1 MSDIPWAL
9 TFAAAIASGTPL
21 VFAGLGT
28 LLSERVGVVNLGVEG
43 MMLVGAVTSVV
54 VYGSTGSVELAFL
67 SSGIAGLLAGIL
79 LCVVSIT
86 FRSNQ
91 IVAGLAITIFLT
103 GVSVF
108 VGSFLA
114 TDIKFPMQEDVAI
127 PLLSDIPFVGQVVF
141 NHNVYVYASWLLAVG
156 LSLFLFHTRPGL
168 VARSL
173 GENPQA
179 AAALGVRVSVAR
191 YIYVSVGGILVG
203 FGGGYVAV
211 AILGYWTGAATI
223 GGLGWIAIALVIFA
237 SWRPIR
243 LVVGAYVFGLILQA
257 NFASQA
263 AGYSFIPASFLSM
276 LPYLITIALLT
287 VLSLSRRRSLGV
299 VPAALGLPYHPGER

>member
-108 VGSFLA
+108 VGSSLA
-114 TDIKFPMQEDVAI
+114 TDIKFPVQEDVPI
-127 PLLSDIPFVGQVVF
+127 PLLSDIPFVGQVFF
-141 NHNVYVYASWLLAVG
+141 NHNVYVYASWLLAIG

-191 YIYVSVGGILVG
+191 YLYVSVGGLLIG

-243 LVVGAYVFGLILQA
+243 LVVGAYLFGLILQA

-287 VLSLSRRRSLGV
+287 VLSLSRRRSIGV
-299 VPAALGLPYHPGER
+299 VPAALGLPFHPGER